1 METVKALAVVA
12 HPDDCVI
19 FARPFIDNFPTWHWH
34 IVYLTYNYNDPRARE
49 MRAYWGS
56 RNITTDFLG
65 FQDDYADQ
73 LAGELKTWRAFD
85 ATASISV
92 AITQFSPD
100 LILTHHEDG
109 DYGHIHHKFV
119 NQTVQIATVTN
130 SIAKVYFASTFNYNV
145 EYFAQEALDLGQ
157 FPLHADVIAEFQDRD
172 HGRYILTPEA
182 KQLIN
187 ENTNT

>member
-1 METVKALAVVA
+1 MAPVRALCVVA

-19 FARPFIDNFPTWHWH
+19 FARPFVDNFPAWHWH
-34 IVYLTYNYNDPRARE
+34 IVYLTYTDRDPRARE
-49 MRAYWGS
+49 MRAYWDR
-56 RNITTDFLG
+56 RNTTTDFLG

-73 LAGELKTWRAFD
+73 LAGELKTWRVLD
-85 ATASISV
+85 AAASISL
-92 AITQFSPD
+92 AIKQFAPD
-100 LILTHHEDG
+100 LILTHYEDG

-119 NQTVQIATVTN
+119 NQTVQVTN

-145 EYFAQEALDLGQ
+145 EYFAQEALDLAQ
-157 FPLHADVIAEFQDRD
+157 FPLHAEVIAGFQDRD

-182 KQLIN
+182 EKLIN

>member
-1 METVKALAVVA
+1 MAPVKALCVVA

-19 FARPFIDNFPTWHWH
+19 FARSFIDNFSLWHWH
-34 IVYLTYNYNDPRARE
+34 IVYLTYTNTDPRASE
-49 MRAYWGS
+49 MRAYWDE

-73 LAGELKTWRAFD
+73 LAGELKTWSGLD
-85 ATASISV
+85 AANSISL
-92 AITQFSPD
+92 AITQFAPD
-100 LILTHHEDG
+100 LILTHYEDG

-119 NQTVQIATVTN
+119 NQTVHMNN
-130 SIAKVYFASTFNYNV
+130 SIAKVYFASTFNYNI
-145 EYFAQEALDLGQ
+145 EYFAREALDLAR
-157 FPLHADVIAEFQDRD
+157 FPLHAEVIAGFQDRD